1 MPIRTNKNGQLF
13 THKLG
18 PTLPTRKQTALLD
31 DHFNSEDLIAGDIRA
46 IEQPGLASI
55 HSLFLNEHNRIAKE
69 ISEMNEGLDDEEIYQ
84 QAEIIILGF
93 DIYRGVWYA
102 LELKFLKSKVIFA
115 HH

>member
-84 QAEIIILGF
+84 QAENIILGF
-93 DIYRGVWYA
+93 DISWGKWYTF
-102 LELKFLKSKVIFA
+102 EPEQMSISNSY
-115 HH
+115 

>member
-1 MPIRTNKNGQLF
+1 MQNRTNKNGQLF
-13 THKLG
+13 THTLG

-93 DIYRGVWYA
+93 DISWGVWYS
-102 LELKFLKSKVIFA
+102 L
-115 HH
+115 